1 MFPAILVPL
10 GIRGLAA
17 FQKEEAPRPE
27 SLYRAFGPLRLGILG
42 LGLKV
47 ISHPRPP
54 LWMGWGKGR
63 AAPPPPWFPPLDPP
77 LPRRPLQNKGI
88 PRGGHPSFPTPI

>member
-1 MFPAILVPL
+1 MFSAILVPL
-10 GIRGLAA
+10 GIRGLDA
-17 FQKEEAPRPE
+17 FQKEEAASPE

-77 LPRRPLQNKGI
+77 FRGAPSKQRNPQ
-88 PRGGHPSFPTPI
+88 GGHSSFPTPI